1 MAYGYRPAVPR
12 IAMTMALLLLL
23 AACSSPQ
30 SGDEN
35 VRPFEEIA
43 VAGPVVEVDPSGTF
57 ATVTVTTSIDAV
69 CAVSYGPDED
79 LGSIATDQNMDPNG
93 HSDHNAVMKGLVPGT
108 EYQYRLQGIGP
119 DGTLYRS
126 DILTFST
133 PEATESALPGPNIA
147 LNATVADVSSEFS
160 DAFAA
165 ENAIDGDISTEW
177 SSQGDGDDAYI
188 TLDLGR
194 PVEVVGVG
202 FRTRSM
208 SDGTATTNSFTVTV
222 DGSEPLGPFP
232 AAEGLSISNI
242 SFIGQTVRIDVDEST
257 GGNTG
262 AIEIEVYEAP

>member
-1 MAYGYRPAVPR
+1 MAMGLVG
-12 IAMTMALLLLL
+12 LLLL

-30 SGDEN
+30 SGDGD
-35 VRPFEEIA
+35 VRPFDEIA

-79 LGSIATDQNMDPNG
+79 LGSIATDQNMDPTG
-93 HSDHNAVMKGLVPGT
+93 HSDHSAVMTGLIPGT

-126 DILTFST
+126 GILTFST
-133 PEATESALPGPNIA
+133 PEAAPSATPGPNIA
-147 LNATVADVSSEFS
+147 LDAIVVEVSSEFS

-165 ENAIDGDISTEW
+165 RNAIDGDISTEW
-177 SSQGDGDDAYI
+177 SSRGDGNDAYI
-188 TLDLGR
+188 VLDLAG
-194 PVEVVGVG
+194 PVEVIGVG

-208 SDGTATTNSFTVTV
+208 GDGTAITNSFTVTV
-222 DGSEPLGPFP
+222 DGQEPLGPFP
-232 AAEGLSISNI
+232 AGAGLAIAEI
-242 SFIGQTVRIDVDEST
+242 SFVGRTIRIDVEEST

-262 AIEIEVYEAP
+262 AIEIEIYGAP